1 MAARAAF
8 SAPAFRAGAWTV
20 ARAPHRLEARRPW
33 FGVAF
38 GLVSESGEVGE
49 SIGYQLRRLR
59 RLRGLTQEELADRAN
74 VSRDLVAKLEQGR
87 RQTARLS
94 SLVSFARALDVE
106 LSALVE
112 RATPVLD
119 TEDGKTAGTAID
131 GDGDV
136 PQLSFALGG
145 CAPRDAVS
153 VVERL
158 VDEDA
163 PVSLA
168 AIAQLVHEWLVVDPP
183 QLAEPRAGRRIGTGL
198 VDRVERR
205 VEQLRYIDD
214 FVGGRDLL
222 DLVARELQATIG
234 LLTSAGYGDE
244 LGRRLLIAVGELCQL
259 AGWVASDAGLYRA
272 AQRYYLA
279 SMHAA
284 DSAGDRPLAAQA
296 ISSLAYQTA
305 SGNDARTAVVLA
317 RSAYQGARHTATATT
332 QALLLERV
340 AWAHAR
346 AGELTQ
352 AQRALDAVDRAFEE
366 RRPEDD
372 PPWVYWLDRDEIDV
386 MAGRCYTELRRPT
399 KAVPLLSGVLARY
412 GNSRAREAALY
423 TSWLAESHLQAG
435 DIDHA
440 GAAAIRVLEFADRVN
455 SARSDERLA
464 YLHRALGPHRDVAS
478 VRAFDERYRS
488 DRGPSD

>member
-1 MAARAAF
+1 
-8 SAPAFRAGAWTV
+8 
-20 ARAPHRLEARRPW
+20 
-33 FGVAF
+33 
-38 GLVSESGEVGE
+38 LVSESCEVGG
-49 SIGYQLRRLR
+49 SIGYQLR

-87 RQTARLS
+87 RQTARIS

-106 LSALVE
+106 LSELVE
-112 RATPVLD
+112 RAMPGLE
-119 TEDGKTAGTAID
+119 TEDGAPMVSGTI
-131 GDGDV
+131 GRDV
-136 PQLSFALGG
+136 PELSFALGG

-158 VDEDA
+158 VGDDVA
-163 PVSLA
+163 LSLA
-168 AIAQLVHEWLVVDPP
+168 GIAQLVHEWLVVEPP

-205 VEQLRYIDD
+205 VEQLRHIDD
-214 FVGGRDLL
+214 FVGGRDLH
-222 DLVARELQATIG
+222 DLVARELRVTIG
-234 LLTSAGYGDE
+234 LLKSATYTDE

-259 AGWVASDAGLYRA
+259 AGWVASDAGLRGA

-279 SMHAA
+279 AMRAA
-284 DSAGDRPLAAQA
+284 EGAGDRPLAGQA
-296 ISSLAYQTA
+296 ISSLAYQAA
-305 SGNDARTAVVLA
+305 SGDDARTAVVLA
-317 RSAYQGARHTATATT
+317 RSAYEGARGTATAAT

-346 AGELTQ
+346 AGEFTQ
-352 AQRALDAVDRAFEE
+352 TERALDAVDRAFEE
-366 RRPEDD
+366 RLPADD

-386 MAGRCYTELRRPT
+386 MAGRCYTELRRPVE
-399 KAVPLLSGVLARY
+399 AVPLLSAVLERY
-412 GNSRAREAALY
+412 GDTRAREAALY

-435 DIDHA
+435 EIDRA
-440 GAAAIRVLEFADRVN
+440 GATAIRLLELGDRVN

-464 YLHRALGPHRDVAS
+464 YLRRALGPHRDVAS

-488 DRGPSD
+488 HRDLSD